1 MTELVGVRFEPDLF
15 NAIEEWRRQQPK
27 IPPRPEAIRLIIR
40 KGLAAFKAETEKP
53 NGGRK
58 P

>member
-15 NAIEEWRRQQPK
+15 NQVEEWRRQQAR
-27 IPPRPEAIRLIIR
+27 IPQRPEAIRKLVE
-40 KGLAAFKAETEKP
+40 KGLAAFKAEAEKP
-53 NGGRK
+53 KGRK